1 MKDIHDYRMEELL
14 RIEITCDRSKKVVAE
29 NPDGTSVAFV
39 PFAGVCDSELF
50 RGETVGDCVD
60 TQLIRPD
67 GTKEISARYIM
78 RGTDSSG
85 NNCWIY
91 IENNGIVTTEN
102 GERYSRT
109 WPVIITDSPVLSP
122 LMNEKLYGFSD
133 SRPEGPVIRICRI
146 K

>member
-67 GTKEISARYIM
+67 GTKEFPPATLCAGRTHP
-78 RGTDSSG
+78 GTTAG
-85 NNCWIY
+85 FIL
-91 IENNGIVTTEN
+91 
-102 GERYSRT
+102 R
-109 WPVIITDSPVLSP
+109 ITVL
-122 LMNEKLYGFSD
+122 
-133 SRPEGPVIRICRI
+133 
-146 K
+146 